1 MFCRDS
7 IAQVNIKNMHKI
19 VLLLYGMMLLAFSS
33 AAGNSYSGDKPVENK
48 LVGELKDTI
57 RLDEVIVTGS
67 MPKVNLRNLPMSISV
82 LSGRQIENR
91 MQPSLLPLLTEEVPG
106 LFITQ
111 RGVMGYGVA
120 NGAAGGMSIRGIG
133 GAPTAGVLVLIDGHP
148 QYMGLMGHPL
158 ADSYQSMMTER
169 VEVVRGP
176 ASVLYGSNAM
186 GGVINIITK
195 KQQQDGSHGMAQ
207 IMYGSYN
214 TLNAEA
220 SAGWKKDKLHANG
233 NISYSL
239 SDGHRENMDFEQ
251 WNGYAKVGYDISRNW
266 RSFADLNIS
275 TTKSSNPG
283 TVAAPLI
290 DNDADITRGMTSLAI
305 ENEYANTS
313 GAVNLFYNF
322 GDHRINDGYSE
333 GEQPKPFRFNSSDR
347 MAGVSVY
354 QSYSFFSGNN
364 VTAGFDYQYFGGE
377 AKNKFP
383 DESNNVLL
391 VDTSLYT
398 IAGYLNLQQTL
409 LEDKFTLNAGIRLD
423 HHDINGSEWIPQLGI
438 SFTPSAA
445 TVVKA
450 IVSKGFRNPTIREM
464 YMFPPQ
470 NPDLKPERLM
480 NYEVSLLQMLMDNRL
495 SLGINFFYIKGDNMI
510 QQPEPNRG
518 QWANTG
524 EVENKGFE
532 VSSTFQATPELRF
545 SANYSYIDM
554 TYKILAS
561 PEHKLYVSG
570 NYSRGRWGISTGVQ
584 YIGGLHTS
592 LEETLQENFV
602 LWNARVNYQ
611 ALDWL
616 GIFVRGE
623 NLLDQKYEI
632 NAGYPMPGATLFGGI
647 RVRI

>member
-1 MFCRDS
+1 MYR
-7 IAQVNIKNMHKI
+7 IT
-19 VLLLYGMMLLAFSS
+19 LLLYCIVLSVLPL
-33 AAGNSYSGDKPVENK
+33 AAGNSHPGNEPAEALN
-48 LVGELKDTI
+48 DTV
-57 RLDEVIVTGS
+57 RLDEVIVTGT

-82 LSGRQIENR
+82 VSGKQVEDRI
-91 MQPSLLPLLTEEVPG
+91 QPSLLPLLAEEVPG

-111 RGVMGYGVA
+111 RGVTGYGVA

-133 GAPTAGVLVLIDGHP
+133 GVPTTGVLVLIDGHP

-207 IMYGSYN
+207 VMYGSYN
-214 TLNAEA
+214 TLSAEA
-220 SAGWKKDKLHANG
+220 SAGWKKDKLHLNG
-233 NISYSL
+233 NIGYNR

-251 WNGYAKVGYDISRNW
+251 WNGYAKMGYDISRNW
-266 RSFADLNIS
+266 KSFADLNIS
-275 TTKSSNPG
+275 NTESSNPG
-283 TVAAPLI
+283 PVASLMI

-313 GAVNLFYNF
+313 GAVKLFYNF
-322 GDHRINDGYSE
+322 GTHRINE
-333 GEQPKPFRFNSSDR
+333 GFSVISSAGPPEYRFHSSDR
-347 MAGVSVY
+347 MAGVSLY
-354 QSYSFFSGNN
+354 QSYSFFSGNQT
-364 VTAGFDYQYFGGE
+364 TAGFDYQHFGGE

-383 DESNNVLL
+383 DESKNEQLA
-391 VDTSLYT
+391 DTTLYN
-398 IAGYLNLQQTL
+398 IAGYLNLQQTVL
-409 LEDKFTLNAGIRLD
+409 DNKLTLNAGIRID
-423 HHDINGSEWIPQLGI
+423 HHEINGSEWIPQLGV

-445 TVVKA
+445 TVLKA

-470 NPDLKPERLM
+470 NPDLKAERLM
-480 NYEVSLLQMLMDNRL
+480 NYEISLLQMLMDNRL
-495 SLGINFFYIKGDNMI
+495 SMGVNLFYIKGDNMI
-510 QQPEPNRG
+510 QTAMVNDRPLNV
-518 QWANTG
+518 NSG

-532 VSSTFQATPELRF
+532 VSTSFQATQKLRF
-545 SANYSYIDM
+545 SANYSYLDM
-554 TYKILAS
+554 TYKILAA

-570 NYSRGRWGISTGVQ
+570 NYTKGRWGISSGVQ
-584 YIGGLHTS
+584 YIGNIHT
-592 LEETLQENFV
+592 TLTADPRQESFV

-616 GIFVRGE
+616 GIFAKGE

>member
-1 MFCRDS
+1 MYR
-7 IAQVNIKNMHKI
+7 IT
-19 VLLLYGMMLLAFSS
+19 LLLYCILLSAFPL
-33 AAGNSYSGDKPVENK
+33 AAGDSYPGDEPAE
-48 LVGELKDTI
+48 ELNDTV
-57 RLDEVIVTGS
+57 RLDEVIVTGT

-82 LSGRQIENR
+82 ISGRQIEER
-91 MQPSLLPLLTEEVPG
+91 IEPSLLPLLTEEVPG

-133 GAPTAGVLVLIDGHP
+133 GAPTTGVLVLIDGHP

-195 KQQQDGSHGMAQ
+195 KQQRDGSHSMAQ
-207 IMYGSYN
+207 VMYGSYN

-220 SAGWKKDKLHANG
+220 SAGWKKERLHLVG
-233 NISYSL
+233 NIGYNR

-266 RSFADLNIS
+266 KSFADLNIS
-275 TTKSSNPG
+275 NTESSNPG
-283 TVAAPLI
+283 PVAAPLI

-305 ENEYANTS
+305 ENEYAKTS
-313 GAVNLFYNF
+313 GAIKLFYNF
-322 GDHRINDGYSE
+322 GTHRINEGYKD
-333 GEQPKPFRFNSSDR
+333 GEQPIPYRFNSSDR

-354 QSYSFFSGNN
+354 QSYSFFTGNKT
-364 VTAGFDYQYFGGE
+364 TAGFDYQHFGGE

-383 DESNNVLL
+383 DETDNVQLA
-391 VDTSLYT
+391 DTTLYN
-398 IAGYLNLQQTL
+398 IAGYLNLQQTVL
-409 LEDKFTLNAGIRLD
+409 DNKLTLNAGIRLD
-423 HHDINGSEWIPQLGI
+423 HHEINGSEWIPQLGV

-445 TVVKA
+445 TVLKA

-495 SLGINFFYIKGDNMI
+495 SMGVNLFYIKGDNMI
-510 QQPEPNRG
+510 QQPQPNIG
-518 QWANTG
+518 QWANIG

-532 VSSTFQATPELRF
+532 VSATYQATPDLRF
-545 SANYSYIDM
+545 SANYSYLDM
-554 TYKILAS
+554 TYRILAA

-570 NYSRGRWGISTGVQ
+570 NYTKGRWGISSGVQ
-584 YIGGLHTS
+584 YIGNIHTS
-592 LEETLQENFV
+592 LTESRQESFV
-602 LWNARVNYQ
+602 LWNARINYR

-616 GIFVRGE
+616 NIFVKGE
-623 NLLDQKYEI
+623 NLLDRKYEI
-632 NAGYPMPGATLFGGI
+632 NAGYPMPGATLFGGV